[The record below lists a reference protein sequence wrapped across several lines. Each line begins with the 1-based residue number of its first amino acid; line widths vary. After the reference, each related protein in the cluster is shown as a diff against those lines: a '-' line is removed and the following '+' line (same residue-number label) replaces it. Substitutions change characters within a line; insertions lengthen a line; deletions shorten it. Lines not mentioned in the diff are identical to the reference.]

1 MDTSTDSFDRTGL
14 PFKEETDDEL
24 GVRHARMKLA
34 CSPTRFANTI
44 KGFSPAH
51 ITAIEG
57 KTGLAGLLKLQ
68 NTSLRRIMPVRIA
81 KRYNRDKKTIWIRG
95 KDIPITET
103 DVAQIMDL
111 PTQGEDINLRTKGSE
126 NIELFN
132 AYQSNGKLMVS
143 ALEKQ
148 IRSSTYP
155 DDHFIRQ
162 FVLYAIGTILAP
174 SANDYVDRKYLTL
187 VENVADIPS
196 FNWGCFTLTHLLDS
210 ILKFQYLDQT
220 SLQGNLPLLQV
231 WYWEHLRAGAASYAP
246 RPPPL
251 MARWDEANATLRT
264 TAYAL
269 GGPDRGDVLFYT

>member
-1 MDTSTDSFDRTGL
+1 
-14 PFKEETDDEL
+14 
-24 GVRHARMKLA
+24 MKLA

-68 NTSLRRIMPVRIA
+68 NTSLRRIMLVRIA
-81 KRYNRDKKTIWIRG
+81 KRYNKDKKTIWIRG

-231 WYWEHLRAGAASYAP
+231 SDITVARVQCINHTNI
-246 RPPPL
+246 L
-251 MARWDEANATLRT
+251 MLHHSSHIN
-264 TAYAL
+264 
-269 GGPDRGDVLFYT
+269 

>member
-1 MDTSTDSFDRTGL
+1 ML
-14 PFKEETDDEL
+14 
-24 GVRHARMKLA
+24 
-34 CSPTRFANTI
+34 
-44 KGFSPAH
+44 
-51 ITAIEG
+51 
-57 KTGLAGLLKLQ
+57 
-68 NTSLRRIMPVRIA
+68 VRIA
-81 KRYNRDKKTIWIRG
+81 KRYNKDKKTIWIRG

-231 WYWEHLRAGAASYAP
+231 SDITVARVQCINHTNI
-246 RPPPL
+246 L
-251 MARWDEANATLRT
+251 MLHHSSHIN
-264 TAYAL
+264 
-269 GGPDRGDVLFYT
+269 